1 MISGFLQRGSDLG
14 LGRSF
19 CNFARDGRGVRSD
32 SGTCW
37 DTFLE
42 TGIQVGLSSEL
53 VLLRQVDQRLR
64 SAYWCYDHL
73 LQNRGDAWS
82 RIFHWHTLRAGF
94 VRAVAYLAERCAVTK
109 IMKDVPGFVVTTS
122 MLGKLLGGESREIP
136 CRTERDFGSL
146 RQWTR
151 RLRSRPGSLIW
162 VDEQQAESV
171 PLLAPW
177 LLHFDA
183 CLLLGGES

>member
-1 MISGFLQRGSDLG
+1 MTLTNVFTVACVDTRILAGHLHSMISGFLQRGSDLG

-136 CRTERDFGSL
+136 CRTERDFGSCVNG
-146 RQWTR
+146 
-151 RLRSRPGSLIW
+151 PGGC
-162 VDEQQAESV
+162 ARV
-171 PLLAPW
+171 PAR
-177 LLHFDA
+177 
-183 CLLLGGES
+183 